1 MSAQLIYYSIETF
14 FVFVLQR
21 SLSSRLQMFA
31 FHLPDAITQGE
42 YISGGDV
49 LIQGV
54 QLSYTGTG
62 VPCAGAV
69 SCAKKP
75 ACL

>member
-1 MSAQLIYYSIETF
+1 
-14 FVFVLQR
+14 
-21 SLSSRLQMFA
+21 MFA

-62 VPCAGAV
+62 VPCAGGGE
-69 SCAKKP
+69 SCAKNP
-75 ACL
+75 ACLWSWLVSVVHEAW